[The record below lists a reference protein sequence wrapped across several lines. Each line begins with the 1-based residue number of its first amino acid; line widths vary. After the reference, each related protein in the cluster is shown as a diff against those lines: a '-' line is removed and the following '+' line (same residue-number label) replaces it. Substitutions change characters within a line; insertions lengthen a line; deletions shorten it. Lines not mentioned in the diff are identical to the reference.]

1 MKHKLDGGFG
11 ISILSEKGPSKMKWL
26 MGFYIIIFSFL
37 TLSSC
42 VTLDE
47 FRRTN
52 DEIIA
57 LNRRVNKLQ
66 ETIDAKLGG
75 DLESRLKPVQ
85 VKQAEAGAEMDE
97 LRKEVHILSGR
108 VEESEHIVK
117 RVVERDLSEQD
128 AMQASLVL
136 LSQKVTELEA
146 TVKYQQEYLGLDPLA
161 PQRALEKGAVD
172 RKKTVLKPTGAVKE
186 PKSKELELYDSSLVA
201 FKEERYEDAKEDF
214 KRFLKTY
221 PKSDRADNAQFW
233 IGECLMALKQYEQ
246 AILAYQEVIKKYPKG
261 NKVPNAM
268 LRQATAFSM
277 IDDKISTRLLLKKVV
292 QKYPKSNEAKIAR
305 KRLKTLK

>member
-1 MKHKLDGGFG
+1 MKNILSKKEFSKMRWF
-11 ISILSEKGPSKMKWL
+11 IVFYIFIFSILA
-26 MGFYIIIFSFL
+26 F
-37 TLSSC
+37 SSC
-42 VTLDE
+42 VTQE
-47 FRRTN
+47 EYRRTS
-52 DEIIA
+52 DEIIS
-57 LNRRVNKLQ
+57 LNRRINKLE

-75 DLESRLKPVQ
+75 DIESRLRPVQ
-85 VKQAEAGAEMDE
+85 SKQAEAGAEMDE
-97 LRKEVHILSGR
+97 MRKEIQILSGR
-108 VEESEHIVK
+108 VEESDHIVK

-136 LSQKVTELEA
+136 LSQKMTELEA
-146 TVKYQQEYLGLDPLA
+146 MVKYQHEYLGLEPLA
-161 PQRALEKGAVD
+161 AQKALEKGAVE
-172 RKKTVLKPTGAVKE
+172 KKETGLKPPGIVKE
-186 PKSKELELYDSSLVA
+186 PKSKELGLYDRSLVL
-201 FKEERYEDAKEDF
+201 FKEGRYEDAKEGF

-233 IGECLMALKQYEQ
+233 IGECLMSLKQYEQ

-277 IDDKISTRLLLKKVV
+277 INDKISTRLLLKKVI

-305 KRLKTLK
+305 KQLKTLK